1 MIGATPRNT
10 NDDRNIRFNPNENLK
25 LDQMIDEYDANFLSY
40 IARLYQSINGE
51 KMDFTNIKNSIDALN
66 QFNKKQEYNYL
77 NNLLYPE
84 KCKNVKIPSP
94 VPVPSCSF
102 QLHNCVTLRTNS
114 SGNLG
119 IVFNPFFLATNSV
132 DPITNYTYD
141 YGVDVQS
148 QKFVPE
154 FYTSFFVNNNDEL
167 TGYAPQGSW
176 LPINIGQQIP
186 PVYNQYRLVS
196 ASIVVKYIGRLDIAS
211 GVIGGAIVF
220 DESKEIGIRGTEQ
233 VTTQTGE
240 LIENTYSPRPSY
252 LAKYGNFDLAM
263 DSFYHQENLCI
274 EGMRELYFPID
285 NSYEEYVKLMTPNV
299 IQGIHKQGYNDNIPI
314 FTTDEDYLKNGF
326 RYMIY
331 VLGAP
336 PASSCFKVDIYCN
349 FECLPNAE
357 FLNYLPLSLNLDPT
371 TPEEKKEA
379 SIIIQ
384 SKPVM
389 KLSETP
395 QTTPQGKPSIWKKMV
410 DKFKGNLPG
419 IAKLIS
425 AGLVT
430 AIPQLKPGLAIA
442 NAIIDTVATNKG
454 QNSESMQ
461 LEEATTK

>member
-1 MIGATPRNT
+1 MIGVRNST
-10 NDDRNIRFNPNENLK
+10 DDRDIPFNENQNAK
-25 LDQMIDEYDANFLSY
+25 LNAMIDEYDANFLSY

-51 KMDFTNIKNSIDALN
+51 KMDFEDIKNNIDALAK
-66 QFNKKQEYNYL
+66 FNKKQEYNYL

-84 KCKNVKIPSP
+84 RCKGVKIPSS

-119 IVFNPFFLATNSV
+119 IVFNPFFLSESGPKFRASDDY
-132 DPITNYTYD
+132 DPPAMNLGDRVFWAD
-141 YGVDVQS
+141 Y
-148 QKFVPE
+148 F
-154 FYTSFFVNNNDEL
+154 TSFFVNNDIGL
-167 TGYAPQGSW
+167 TGYGSNENW
-176 LPINIGQQIP
+176 EPVNIGQQIP

-196 ASIVVKYIGRLDIAS
+196 ASLVVKYIGRMDIAS

-220 DESKEIGIRGTEQ
+220 DEDPLVGGTG
-233 VTTQTGE
+233 VSR
-240 LIENTYSPRPSY
+240 LNNIANRWNSVPRKN

-285 NSYEEYVKLMTPNV
+285 NSYEEYVKLFNEKLVTPELTEILSYPKLKVNE
-299 IQGIHKQGYNDNIPI
+299 N
-314 FTTDEDYLKNGF
+314 YLKNGF

-336 PASSCFKVDIYCN
+336 PSSSCFKVDIYCN

-379 SIIIQ
+379 TVIIQ
-384 SKPVM
+384 QKPIM
-389 KLSETP
+389 KISETEKIVP
-395 QTTPQGKPSIWKKMV
+395 QKPSIWRRMI

-419 IAKLIS
+419 IGKLITT
-425 AGLVT
+425 GLVT
-430 AIPQLKPGLAIA
+430 AIPALKPGLALA
-442 NAIIDTVATNKG
+442 NTIIDTVAG
-454 QNSESMQ
+454 QQETPMNTS
-461 LEEATTK
+461 